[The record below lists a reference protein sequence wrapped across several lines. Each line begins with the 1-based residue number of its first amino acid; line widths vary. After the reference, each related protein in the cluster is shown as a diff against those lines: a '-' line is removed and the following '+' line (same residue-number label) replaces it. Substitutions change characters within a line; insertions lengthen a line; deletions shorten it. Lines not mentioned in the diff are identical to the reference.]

1 MENIYQTLPD
11 NFEEIELKELLL
23 DIWNNKKLICI
34 VSIIF
39 ILISAIYNFFIAD
52 TVYECSSEIYT
63 NDFTLINGNILKSN
77 EYISFFNKP
86 GIKGRLIEKYNF
98 DIGLDQLEK
107 KLIVTTSSDKHNTV
121 LTLRETDNVLAV
133 DLLNDWVKFFIEEVR
148 AYINNI
154 NRDYINNL
162 ERIYLERE
170 ASYMEANK
178 ALTELNKNTNLEL
191 LKSRLSRDISKLVE
205 LENSVLVLKNE
216 ISVLT
221 EKKKLLE
228 EQIDRTDKF
237 IVTNETLDDSSMEIL
252 LDLLEGSRA
261 VKSLIIEKEHINTIY
276 ISLQDQLNQTEIDL
290 ANKTQELQLTINNI
304 DKLGISLASLKAE
317 IALLEDEKELLQL
330 KVSETKKN
338 YENSRDDYYS
348 TQLELEK
355 LSYNIPVIREAV
367 VPESPVRPRKM
378 LNLTIAAV
386 LGVFLSIFII
396 FIKKCLLGND

>member
-367 VPESPVRPRKM
+367 VPESPVSPRKM

>member
-1 MENIYQTLPD
+1 M
-11 NFEEIELKELLL
+11 
-23 DIWNNKKLICI
+23 ICI

-98 DIGLDQLEK
+98 DIGLDQLKK

-367 VPESPVRPRKM
+367 VPESPVSPRKM